1 MNTHI
6 PPATGYL
13 DILFAHR
20 NKQYGAYE
28 LRNNYN
34 RRMIKAGLMAM
45 TIVGLLAL
53 LAAKDKTDD
62 AELTIT
68 GKSPVVTD
76 TTVVQINEFDLP
88 EKEIGKPIGHTGRTA
103 KTADFAVPVIVKNQA
118 ADKPI
123 TQMPDKDALAGPV
136 DNPGLA
142 NGTAIAMDNSLS
154 DGPAGDLLS
163 RKGDPKDTAV
173 ATGPVVM
180 EDKVRDMADEMPE
193 FPGGMQAWKKYLADN
208 LRYPQAARVDEIE
221 GTVYVNF
228 VVAKDGSIS
237 RVKVARGIGGG
248 CSEEAVRVLENAPRW
263 KAGKQ
268 KGTAVNVKMTIPIR
282 FAFR

>member
-6 PPATGYL
+6 PPAAGYL

-34 RRMIKAGLMAM
+34 RRMIKAGLLTMA
-45 TIVGLLAL
+45 IVGLLAIV
-53 LAAKDKTDD
+53 AARGRANDTEI
-62 AELTIT
+62 AAT
-68 GKSPVVTD
+68 GKTTLVTD
-76 TTVVQINEFDLP
+76 TAIVDMTHQVKIE
-88 EKEIGKPIGHTGRTA
+88 EKIEPPAGHTGRTA
-103 KTADFAVPVIVKNQA
+103 KTADFADPVIVKDPV

-123 TQMPDKDALAGPV
+123 SKMPDKDALAGPV
-136 DNPGLA
+136 DNPGLSD
-142 NGTAIAMDNSLS
+142 GTAIAMDNSLS

-173 ATGPVVM
+173 ATAPVVM
-180 EDKVRDMADEMPE
+180 EDKVRDMADEMPQ

-208 LRYPQAARVDEIE
+208 LRYPQAASIDGIE

-228 VVAKDGSIS
+228 VVAKDGSLS
-237 RVKVARGIGGG
+237 RVKVTRPVGGG

-263 KAGKQ
+263 NAGKQ
-268 KGTAVNVKMTIPIR
+268 NGHAVNVKMTIPIR
-282 FAFR
+282 FAFK

>member
-45 TIVGLLAL
+45 AIVGLLAL

-76 TTVVQINEFDLP
+76 TAVVQINEFDLP

-103 KTADFAVPVIVKNQA
+103 KTADFANPVIVKDPV

-123 TQMPDKDALAGPV
+123 AKMPDKDALAGPV

-142 NGTAIAMDNSLS
+142 DGTAIAMDNSLS
-154 DGPAGDLLS
+154 DGPTGDLLS
-163 RKGDPKDTAV
+163 RKGDPKDTAL

-180 EDKVRDMADEMPE
+180 DDRVRDMADEMPE

-208 LRYPQAARVDEIE
+208 LQYPQAARVDEIE

-237 RVKVARGIGGG
+237 RVKVARGVGGG

>member
-1 MNTHI
+1 
-6 PPATGYL
+6 
-13 DILFAHR
+13 
-20 NKQYGAYE
+20 
-28 LRNNYN
+28 
-34 RRMIKAGLMAM
+34 
-45 TIVGLLAL
+45 
-53 LAAKDKTDD
+53 
-62 AELTIT
+62 
-68 GKSPVVTD
+68 
-76 TTVVQINEFDLP
+76 LP

-103 KTADFAVPVIVKNQA
+103 KTADFAAPVIVKDPV

-123 TQMPDKDALAGPV
+123 AKMPDKDALAGPV

-142 NGTAIAMDNSLS
+142 DGTAIAMDNSLS

-163 RKGDPKDTAV
+163 RKGDPKDTAL
-173 ATGPVVM
+173 ATAPVVM
-180 EDKVRDMADEMPE
+180 DDRVRDMADEMPE

-208 LRYPQAARVDEIE
+208 LQYPQAARVDEIE

-237 RVKVARGIGGG
+237 RVKVARGVGGG
-248 CSEEAVRVLENAPRW
+248 CSEEAVRVLEHAPRW

>member
-28 LRNNYN
+28 LRNNYI

-45 TIVGLLAL
+45 AIVGLLAL
-53 LAAKDKTDD
+53 IAAKDKTDD
-62 AELTIT
+62 AETIT

-76 TTVVQINEFDLP
+76 TAVVQINEFDLP

-103 KTADFAVPVIVKNQA
+103 KTADFAAPVIVKDPV

-123 TQMPDKDALAGPV
+123 AKMPDKDALAGPV

-142 NGTAIAMDNSLS
+142 DGTAIAMDNSLS

-163 RKGDPKDTAV
+163 RKGDPKDTAL
-173 ATGPVVM
+173 ATAPVVM
-180 EDKVRDMADEMPE
+180 DDRVRDMADEMPE

-208 LRYPQAARVDEIE
+208 LQYPQAARVDEIE

-237 RVKVARGIGGG
+237 RVKVARGVGGG
-248 CSEEAVRVLENAPRW
+248 CSEEAVRVLEHAPRW

>member
-45 TIVGLLAL
+45 VIVGLLAL
-53 LAAKDKTDD
+53 VAAKGRT
-62 AELTIT
+62 EET
-68 GKSPVVTD
+68 GFATSGIPPVVTD
-76 TTVVQINEFDLP
+76 TTVLDISRLKFEAQIEAP
-88 EKEIGKPIGHTGRTA
+88 AGHTGRTA
-103 KTADFAVPVIVKNQA
+103 KTTDFSNPVIVKDPV

-123 TQMPDKDALAGPV
+123 SKMPDKDALAGPV

-142 NGTAIAMDNSLS
+142 DGTAIAMDNSLS

-173 ATGPVVM
+173 ATGPVVAD
-180 EDKVRDMADEMPE
+180 DKVRDMADEMPE

-208 LRYPQAARVDEIE
+208 LRYPQAARADEIE
-221 GTVYVNF
+221 GIVYVNF

-237 RVKVARGIGGG
+237 RVKVARGVGGG
-248 CSEEAVRVLENAPRW
+248 CSEEAMRVLENAPRW